1 MSQFPRN
8 TRYIIIYDKSKGTL
22 QTLIPFIVDCLG
34 ALKGW
39 KREVTKRATSM

>member
-1 MSQFPRN
+1 MSQILRN

-39 KREVTKRATSM
+39 KREVTKRTTSM

>member
-1 MSQFPRN
+1 MSQILRN
-8 TRYIIIYDKSKGTL
+8 TRYIIIYDKSKETL

-39 KREVTKRATSM
+39 KREVTKRTTSM